1 MSAVPIKTKQMDV
14 EEAPEIRRIRI
25 TLTSRNVANVEK
37 VCTNLKSKALQKSH
51 LVRAGDKEYQS
62 VRVHGPVR
70 MPTKKLRLMVR
81 KAPNGE
87 GTNTY
92 DRFQMRVHKRV
103 LDLFCAQ
110 NVVYQIANIAMDPS
124 VQVEVIDLPYYEKI
138 KTVNRKK

>member
-1 MSAVPIKTKQMDV
+1 MSAPIKAKQI
-14 EEAPEIRRIRI
+14 ETAEAPQIHRLRI
-25 TLTSRNVANVEK
+25 TLTSTNCKSVEK
-37 VCTNLKSKALQKSH
+37 VCSDLRDKALAKH
-51 LVRAGDKEYQS
+51 LV
-62 VRVHGPVR
+62 VHGPVR
-70 MPTKKLRLMVR
+70 MPTKKLKLMVR
-81 KAPNGE
+81 KSPNGE